1 VGFRGFAQRHSYR
14 GPRESVPAPPS
25 LRAGAYSRYSF
36 FRMKVDIIDGPS
48 VGKALI
54 AGAYSL
60 MEKSSELNKI
70 NVFPVPDGDTGTNM
84 ASTVEV
90 VLSTIPEPVPGEV
103 GKVLDIAAHSMLG
116 SSRGNSGAIL
126 AQFMLGLASEL
137 RDEAAVTVERFSHAA
152 MTAAQKAKHAL
163 REPKEGTILTV
174 LEDWARALHTRA
186 QKTQDFLRAF
196 LHAGKIARA
205 SCDKT
210 IDILPEMKKAH
221 VVDAGAKGF
230 VHILEGIE
238 KFLRTGSIPK
248 PRASAAHVAAQ
259 SALHVEGPVGELR
272 FCTEAMIAMPSIR
285 LDALREAV
293 AAYGDSVVVAGDE
306 SICRIHVHTAR
317 PGELF
322 DYLDTIG
329 SVSAHKVDDM
339 LLQERIAARVE
350 RKCAIVVDTACDM
363 PEAERLSYGIERVP
377 LILFTNGKARCDGE
391 GFDLERLHE
400 RMAHDPS
407 LTISTSQPAEA
418 AFERAFSIALS
429 TADEVVYLGFSA
441 ALSGTFEAG
450 RRASERFGSLVRCVD
465 GREITSGYG
474 LLARKAAELAES
486 GANAATI
493 AEAIEVWRKRLLLY
507 VSVPNLTSLI
517 RTGRLSGVKG
527 LVLTKLGIRPIIS
540 PSEEGKAVSGGMYL
554 GERHGVRKLAA
565 IIKKKL
571 PAGARASVLISHVNA
586 RAEAEKLRDAIGQY
600 LAPAESIEIV
610 PMGPLLA
617 SLAWLGAVGIA
628 VLSEEENR

>member
-1 VGFRGFAQRHSYR
+1 
-14 GPRESVPAPPS
+14 
-25 LRAGAYSRYSF
+25 
-36 FRMKVDIIDGPS
+36 MKVAIVDGPS
-48 VGKALI
+48 VGRALI
-54 AGAYSL
+54 AGAHSL
-60 MEKSSELNKI
+60 MERSSELNKI

-90 VLSTIPEPVPGEV
+90 VLTTLPEPAPREV
-103 GKVLDIAAHSMLG
+103 GRVLDIAAHSMLS

-137 RDEAAVTVERFSHAA
+137 RDDAVVTVERFARASVV
-152 MTAAQKAKHAL
+152 AAQKAKHAL

-174 LEDWARALHTRA
+174 LEDWAHALHARA

-205 SCDKT
+205 SCDTTKN
-210 IDILPEMKKAH
+210 ILPEMKRAH

-238 KFLRTGSIPK
+238 TFLRTGSIPRTH
-248 PRASAAHVAAQ
+248 PSGVPVATQ
-259 SALHVEGPVGELR
+259 SALHIEGPVGDLR
-272 FCTEAMIAMPSIR
+272 FCTEALIAAPSIS
-285 LDALREAV
+285 LDTLREAV

-306 SICRIHVHTAR
+306 SICRIHVHTSR

-322 DYLDTIG
+322 DYLDTLG
-329 SVSAHKVDDM
+329 AVSAHKVDDM
-339 LLQERIAARVE
+339 LLQERIAARSE
-350 RKCAIVVDTACDM
+350 RRCAIVVDSACDL
-363 PEAERLSYGIERVP
+363 PEADRLKYGVERVP
-377 LILFTNGKARCDGE
+377 LILFTNKKARCDGE
-391 GFDLERLHE
+391 GFDLKRLHW
-400 RMAHDPS
+400 RMANDPD

-450 RRASERFGSLVRCVD
+450 RRAAERFGSLVRCVD
-465 GREITSGYG
+465 GREVTAGYG
-474 LLARKAAELAES
+474 LLARKAAELAET
-486 GANAATI
+486 GADAATI
-493 AEAIEVWRKRLLLY
+493 AGAIENWRKKLLLY

-527 LVLTKLGIRPIIS
+527 LVLTKLGIRPVIS
-540 PSEEGKAVSGGMYL
+540 PNEEGKAVSGGMYI
-554 GERHGVRKLAA
+554 GERHGVRKLVA
-565 IIKKKL
+565 ILKKKL
-571 PAGARASVLISHVNA
+571 PPGARASVLISHVDA
-586 RAEAEKLRDAIGQY
+586 LQEAEKLRGAIAQY
-600 LAPAESIEIV
+600 LVPAGTIDIIQ
-610 PMGPLLA
+610 MGPLLA

-628 VLSEEENR
+628 VLPEEEGR

>member
-1 VGFRGFAQRHSYR
+1 
-14 GPRESVPAPPS
+14 
-25 LRAGAYSRYSF
+25 
-36 FRMKVDIIDGPS
+36 MKVDSIDGPS

-54 AGAYSL
+54 AGAHSL

-90 VLSTIPEPVPGEV
+90 VISTIPEPPPREV
-103 GKVLDIAAHSMLG
+103 GRVLDIAAHSMLG

-137 RDEAAVTVERFSHAA
+137 RDEAVVTVERFAHAA
-152 MTAAQKAKHAL
+152 ETAAQKAKHAL
-163 REPKEGTILTV
+163 REPKDGTILTV
-174 LEDWARALHTRA
+174 LEDWARALHSRA

-205 SCDKT
+205 SCDNT
-210 IDILPEMKKAH
+210 INVLPEMKKAH

-238 KFLRTGSIPK
+238 TFLRTGSIPQTHAVGA
-248 PRASAAHVAAQ
+248 PVAAQ
-259 SALHVEGPVGELR
+259 SALHLDGPVGELR
-272 FCTEAMIAMPSIR
+272 FCTEAMIASPTIR

-293 AAYGDSVVVAGDE
+293 AAYGDSIVVAGDE

-322 DYLDTIG
+322 DYLDTLG
-329 SVSAHKVDDM
+329 AVSAHKVDDM
-339 LLQERIAARVE
+339 LLQERIAARAA
-350 RKCAIVVDTACDM
+350 RKCAIVADTACDM
-363 PEAERLSYGIERVP
+363 PEEDRLKYGIERVP
-377 LILFTNGKARCDGE
+377 LILFTNGKARSDGE
-391 GFDLERLHE
+391 GFDLVRLHE
-400 RMAHDPS
+400 RMANDPS

-429 TADEVVYLGFSA
+429 TADEVLYLGFSL

-450 RRASERFGSLVRCVD
+450 RRASERFGNLVRCVD

-474 LLARKAAELAES
+474 LLARKAAELAET
-486 GANAATI
+486 GASAATI
-493 AEAIEVWRKRLLLY
+493 AGAIENWRKKLLLY

-540 PSEEGKAVSGGMYL
+540 PSDEGKAVSGGMYV
-554 GERHGVRKLAA
+554 GERHGVRKLFA

-571 PAGARASVLISHVNA
+571 PPGARASVLISHVNA
-586 RAEAEKLRDAIGQY
+586 LHEAEKLRDSLGHY
-600 LAPAESIEIV
+600 LRLAEPVEIV
-610 PMGPLLA
+610 QMGPLLA
-617 SLAWLGAVGIA
+617 SLAWLGAVGVA
-628 VLSEEENR
+628 VLPEEESR